1 MKTTQQRFGLP
12 YKGSKNSIAMDI
24 LRFLPAGNRL
34 CDLCGGGGA
43 ITHAALS
50 SGTWK
55 WQKFLYNEINPL
67 VCKAF
72 SMAVHGDFKG
82 ETRWISREEFF
93 RLKDTD
99 PYAAFCFS
107 FSNDLKT
114 YCYGKDIEPWKK
126 AVHYARVL
134 GDTSLLASYGI
145 SLDGSRED
153 IRLHFEEY
161 RQKYGQ
167 KIGDRVHCGDLESL
181 QSLERLES
189 LQSLERLQSQLTI
202 TCDSYESY
210 SHLPGDV
217 VYLDIPYED
226 TDCGSYS
233 GFSHRD
239 FYAWA
244 STRPYQI
251 FFSSYPLPSSS
262 PFFLVWQQQ
271 KRQLCND
278 KDNSTLA
285 TECIYSNFPV
295 EHPSLLPEEPMLFD
309 F

>member
-1 MKTTQQRFGLP
+1 MSSTRYGLP

-82 ETRWISREEFF
+82 EKRWISREDFF
-93 RLKDTD
+93 RLKDFD

-134 GDTSLLASYGI
+134 GDTSLLQQWGI
-145 SLDGSRED
+145 FSDGSRED

-161 RQKYGQ
+161 REKYGR
-167 KIGDRVHCGDLESL
+167 KIGDRAHCGDLQSL
-181 QSLERLES
+181 QSLESLERLES
-189 LQSLERLQSQLTI
+189 QLII

-210 SHLPGDV
+210 SYLPGDV
-217 VYLDIPYED
+217 PYLDIPYED
-226 TDCGSYS
+226 TACGSYS

-244 STRPYQI
+244 STRPYQL

-295 EHPSLLPEEPMLFD
+295 EHPSLLPEEPTLFD